1 MTLKVAQP
9 PGAVCARPDQVDM
22 DEKKMNCFMVGL
34 SMKLQEHM
42 ALNTRGSF
50 PKFVSNI
57 IITDDV
63 IRAHK

>member
-1 MTLKVAQP
+1 
-9 PGAVCARPDQVDM
+9 M

-50 PKFVSNI
+50 PKFVSNV

-63 IRAHK
+63 IHAHK